1 MASEKHSKIENEFE
15 DLLKEFDDVME
26 DFETL
31 TPKRSYDQHL
41 KQAKKD
47 SATSMGDSSFNE
59 SVDSGNSSPG
69 SSLNNSEENLT
80 ITEVMTPSKAKLGD
94 TSDLESYIENLDR
107 VLDEMWND

>member
-1 MASEKHSKIENEFE
+1 MASEKYTMVGNEFE

-26 DFETL
+26 DFETP
-31 TPKRSYDQHL
+31 TPKRNYDQHL

-47 SATSMGDSSFNE
+47 SATPTGDSAFNE

-69 SSLNNSEENLT
+69 SSLSNSEENLT
-80 ITEVMTPSKAKLGD
+80 IAEVTTPSNAKLGD

-107 VLDEMWND
+107 VLAEM

>member
-1 MASEKHSKIENEFE
+1 MASEKYSKAENEFE

-26 DFETL
+26 DFETH
-31 TPKRSYDQHL
+31 TPKRNYDQHL
-41 KQAKKD
+41 KQAKK
-47 SATSMGDSSFNE
+47 ATSMGDSAYNE

-80 ITEVMTPSKAKLGD
+80 IAEVMTPSKAKLGD

-107 VLDEMWND
+107 VLAEMWND

>member
-1 MASEKHSKIENEFE
+1 MASEKYSKVENEFE

-26 DFETL
+26 DFETH
-31 TPKRSYDQHL
+31 TPKRNYDQHL

-47 SATSMGDSSFNE
+47 SATSMGDSAFNE

-80 ITEVMTPSKAKLGD
+80 IAEVMTPSKAKLGD
-94 TSDLESYIENLDR
+94 TSNLESYIENLDR
-107 VLDEMWND
+107 VLAEMWND